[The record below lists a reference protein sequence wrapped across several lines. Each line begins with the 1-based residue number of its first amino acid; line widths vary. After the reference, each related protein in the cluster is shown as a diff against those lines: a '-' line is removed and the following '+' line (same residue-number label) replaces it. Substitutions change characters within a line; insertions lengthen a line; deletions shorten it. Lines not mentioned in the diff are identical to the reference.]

1 MNALKEL
8 RALGWTV
15 AIHNDYAIDGV
26 HHTFYLLTK
35 GNHFVKGE
43 AQTDLEALAICRYQA
58 DELDKPIPI
67 DGKFGISKYGPTS
80 SRHIVNLVSGQEIPE
95 DEPLLLLR
103 ARDKNALPL
112 IVYYR
117 EVCRDQGCNDLHL
130 AGIAQIIN
138 EFERFQS
145 DHPERMKEPGVT
157 RHLKLKDV
165 R

>member
-1 MNALKEL
+1 MNALNEL
-8 RALGWTV
+8 RTLGWTV

-26 HHTFYLLTK
+26 HHTFYLFTK

-67 DGKFGISKYGPTS
+67 DGKFGISKYGTTS

-95 DEPLLLLR
+95 DEPLFLLR
-103 ARDKNALPL
+103 ARDNNALSML
-112 IVYYR
+112 YAYLEI
-117 EVCRDQGCNDLHL
+117 CTHAGCNDLHA
-130 AGIAQIIN
+130 AGIRQVIS

-157 RHLKLKDV
+157 RHLKLK
-165 R
+165 